1 MGAVLGGSPMP
12 PIPGAGV
19 YRACGAAGEASPRPY
34 RDRAPCSPVGESC
47 ATDRCHRPRLVA
59 VRRCLT
65 PVLGGPV
72 RVTVSPVPHRRRWIA
87 TVYSATMGSLAPR
100 PFVHGAVVGSVGLAG
115 AIGAW
120 RRCWWQVGGSS
131 RALRQGT
138 GRGDASLVAA
148 GAVLPRARAAGGLR

>member
-1 MGAVLGGSPMP
+1 M
-12 PIPGAGV
+12 
-19 YRACGAAGEASPRPY
+19 
-34 RDRAPCSPVGESC
+34 
-47 ATDRCHRPRLVA
+47 
-59 VRRCLT
+59 
-65 PVLGGPV
+65 
-72 RVTVSPVPHRRRWIA
+72 TVSPVPHRRRWIG